1 MIIIFGSKI
10 YAFKN
15 FLMLF
20 MVIQNSQYD
29 DIIILATLFVL
40 FGDWIRV
47 LAFHPSSDNSFAVIF
62 EICFVLFIVDIVL
75 NSWVK
80 TDFSKGLF
88 KLKGYMFN
96 FFFWLDLLCLVA
108 MIPDLAWLPS
118 NSNNIFSG
126 NSVGAK
132 AGKASRLGVK
142 AGRIVR
148 MARLIRLVKLYKITS
163 QRKRERKII
172 EDIAKLVEHGYI
184 DREDINAYIEK
195 MTASQQQTKV
205 GAELSD
211 IITRR
216 VIVAVLLMLTVVPL
230 LTTSPSS
237 DGEGEATSFLQSINL
252 HAGIDNCQYLIDSTR
267 EYVGFMSDLLKT
279 NNVSKPF
286 LISLA
291 ILPQRC
297 NSSELLD
304 FKDTEVIAQLR
315 EEEIKVVNYS
325 QIDLSSGNLYS
336 VESVFDIKYSQEKN
350 AQSGIYTTLFVVFML
365 ISLSIQFTGDAQVL
379 VLAPI
384 ENMMEMVNMVAAD
397 PLASH
402 DFDTSGHTGAYETHV
417 VHTAIQKITSLLRVG
432 FGIAGAAIISKNLS
446 IEEKNPGS
454 IETMIPGK
462 RVYAIFGFCDIQAFD
477 HCTEKLE
484 DEIMTF
490 VNSIARIVHDEVTRW
505 GGLCNKNLGNAFL
518 MVWRIGDE
526 NELEEVSG
534 RIRKNQRQNQTNTG
548 SIRSSATIDLRRI
561 PGKMMLL
568 YPSILMVHYFF
579 GHSTN

>member
-1 MIIIFGSKI
+1 M
-10 YAFKN
+10 
-15 FLMLF
+15 
-20 MVIQNSQYD
+20 
-29 DIIILATLFVL
+29 
-40 FGDWIRV
+40 
-47 LAFHPSSDNSFAVIF
+47 
-62 EICFVLFIVDIVL
+62 

-88 KLKGYMFN
+88 KVKGYMFN
-96 FFFWLDLLCLVA
+96 FFFWVDLLCLVA
-108 MIPDLAWLPS
+108 MIPDLAWMPS
-118 NSNNIFSG
+118 SSNNIFSG
-126 NSVGAK
+126 NSVGAE

-172 EDIAKLVEHGYI
+172 EDIAQLVEHGYI
-184 DREDINAYIEK
+184 DRRDINAYIDK
-195 MTASQQQTKV
+195 VTSSQQQTKV

-216 VIVAVLLMLTVVPL
+216 VIVAVLLMLTIVPL
-230 LTTSPSS
+230 LTSSPSL
-237 DGEGEATSFLQSINL
+237 DEEGKTTAFLQSINL
-252 HAGIDNCQYLIDSTR
+252 YAGIDNCKYLIDSTKD
-267 EYVGFMSDLLKT
+267 YVRFMDDLLKT
-279 NNVSKPF
+279 SKISSKPF
-286 LISLA
+286 LIGLK

-297 NSSELLD
+297 NSSEILD
-304 FKDTEVIAQLR
+304 FKNEEMMTQLR

-325 QIDLSSGNLYS
+325 QYDPPSGYFYS
-336 VESVFDIKYSQEKN
+336 VESVFDIKYTLEDN
-350 AQSGIYTTLFVVFML
+350 AKSGIYTTLFVVFML
-365 ISLSIQFTGDAQVL
+365 ISLSIQFTSDAQVL

-384 ENMMEMVNMVAAD
+384 ENMMEMVNTVAAD

-402 DFDTSGHTGAYETHV
+402 NFDTSSRSGAYETHV
-417 VHTAIQKITSLLRVG
+417 VHNAIQKITSLLRVG
-432 FGIAGAAIISKNLS
+432 FGIAGAAIISKNMT

-454 IETMIPGK
+454 LETMIPGK
-462 RVYAIFGFCDIQAFD
+462 RVYAIFGFCDIHAFD

-526 NELEEVSG
+526 TELEG
-534 RIRKNQRQNQTNTG
+534 ITGNIRKNQRNSNNSLTG
-548 SIRSSATIDLRRI
+548 SLRSSATIDLRRI
-561 PGKMMLL
+561 PGKM
-568 YPSILMVHYFF
+568 YF
-579 GHSTN
+579 S